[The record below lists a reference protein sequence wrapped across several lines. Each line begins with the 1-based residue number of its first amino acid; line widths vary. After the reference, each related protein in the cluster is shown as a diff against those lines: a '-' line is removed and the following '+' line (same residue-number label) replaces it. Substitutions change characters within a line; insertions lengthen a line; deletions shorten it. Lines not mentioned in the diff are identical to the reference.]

1 MKITQAHLEAL
12 VALGYNEEEA
22 RFLYLVATHSGYF
35 VTRQFLEFT
44 GAHWGKRTTGFWT
57 KLQSLRHARV
67 ERFPKSGIVYH
78 VFSRR
83 LYRQIERENIRN
95 RRTHELDFIKKRL
108 AILDFVLAHP
118 DRQYLETEPDK
129 VRFFCGTL
137 GLERH
142 YFPSRIY
149 LGSAQAK
156 PTQRY
161 FVDKFP
167 MFLSAQS
174 LSPSPVATFTYVHA
188 GTSTLLDFTHHLEG
202 YLPLFRQLSEFG
214 FVYASRTDACFPKA
228 TEIFRSLVKTPLEDQ
243 IADQLLRYFGV
254 RRAWDEKHY
263 GAVTDADLL
272 FRNAVRTRFSGER
285 FEALYRGWKR
295 ERVSEESIR
304 REFGGPSRKRSVT
317 FETCFLRK
325 SSEDEDEEPDLG

>member
-1 MKITQAHLEAL
+1 MKISQAHLEAL
-12 VALGYNEEEA
+12 VAFGYNEEEA

-35 VTRQFLEFT
+35 VARQFLEFT

-57 KLQSLRHARV
+57 KLQSLRHVRV
-67 ERFPKSGIVYH
+67 ERFPKSGVVYH

-95 RRTHELDFIKKRL
+95 RRTHELDFIKRRL

-118 DRQYLETEPDK
+118 DHQYLETEPEK

-142 YFPSRIY
+142 HLPSRIY
-149 LGSAQAK
+149 IGSAQAK
-156 PTQRY
+156 PTLRY

-167 MFLSAQS
+167 MFPLGQPF
-174 LSPSPVATFTYVHA
+174 SPSPVATFTYVHA
-188 GTSTLLDFTHHLEG
+188 GASTLLDFTHHLEA
-202 YLPLFRQLSEFG
+202 YLPLFQQLSEFG

-228 TEIFRSLVKTPLEDQ
+228 TEVFHSLVKIPLEDQ
-243 IADQLLRYFGV
+243 IADQLLRYFRV
-254 RRAWDEKHY
+254 RRAWDEKQY

-272 FRNAVRTRFSGER
+272 FRNAVQSRFSGER
-285 FEALYRGWKR
+285 FQALYRGWKR
-295 ERVSEESIR
+295 DRVTEENIR
-304 REFGGPSRKRSVT
+304 REFGGPSRKRTVT
-317 FETCFLRK
+317 FGTCLLK
-325 SSEDEDEEPDLG
+325 KNAEQEDQEPATG

>member
-1 MKITQAHLEAL
+1 
-12 VALGYNEEEA
+12 
-22 RFLYLVATHSGYF
+22 
-35 VTRQFLEFT
+35 
-44 GAHWGKRTTGFWT
+44 
-57 KLQSLRHARV
+57 
-67 ERFPKSGIVYH
+67 

-108 AILDFVLAHP
+108 AIFDFVLSHQHH
-118 DRQYLETEPDK
+118 QYLETEPEK

-142 YFPSRIY
+142 HLPSRIY

-156 PTQRY
+156 PTLRY

-167 MFLSAQS
+167 MYLLDQPSS
-174 LSPSPVATFTYVHA
+174 LPPVVTFTYVHA
-188 GTSTLLDFTHHLEG
+188 GVSTLLDFTHHLEA

-214 FVYASRTDACFPKA
+214 FVYASRTDACFPTA
-228 TEIFRSLVKTPLEDQ
+228 TEVFRSLVKIPLEDQ
-243 IADQLLRYFGV
+243 IVDQLLRYFRV
-254 RRAWDEKHY
+254 RRAWDEKQY

-272 FRNAVRTRFSGER
+272 FRNAVQSRFSGER

-295 ERVSEESIR
+295 ERVSEDSIR
-304 REFGGPSRKRSVT
+304 REFGGPSRKGTVT
-317 FETCFLRK
+317 FATCLLK
-325 SSEDEDEEPDLG
+325 KNGEQEGEEPERG

>member
-1 MKITQAHLEAL
+1 MNIAQAHLEAL
-12 VALGYNEEEA
+12 TAFGYSEEEA
-22 RFLYLVATHSGYF
+22 SFLYLVATHSGYF
-35 VTRQFLEFT
+35 VARQFLEFT

-67 ERFPKSGIVYH
+67 ERFPKSGVIYH

-83 LYRQIERENIRN
+83 LYRRMERENIRN
-95 RRTHELDFIKKRL
+95 RRTHEIDFIKARL
-108 AILDFVLAHP
+108 AILDFVLKHP
-118 DRQYLETEPDK
+118 HHLYLETEPDK

-142 YFPSRIY
+142 HLPSRIY

-167 MFLSAQS
+167 MYVVERSS
-174 LSPSPVATFTYVHA
+174 LLPPVATFTYVHA
-188 GTSTLLDFTHHLEG
+188 GTSTLLDFTHHLEA

-214 FVYASRTDACFPKA
+214 FIYASRTDACFERG
-228 TEIFRSLVKTPLEDQ
+228 TEVFRSLVKIPLEDQ
-243 IADQLLRYFGV
+243 IADQLLRYFRV
-254 RRAWDEKHY
+254 RRAWDEKQY

-272 FRNAVRTRFSGER
+272 FRNAARSRFSGER

-295 ERVSEESIR
+295 ERVGEEGIR
-304 REFGGPSRKRSVT
+304 REFGGNPRKRSVT
-317 FETCFLRK
+317 FETCLLKK
-325 SSEDEDEEPDLG
+325 STEDEEPEEG

>member
-1 MKITQAHLEAL
+1 MKISQAHLEAL
-12 VALGYNEEEA
+12 VALGYSEEEA

-35 VTRQFLEFT
+35 VARQFLEFS

-67 ERFPKSGIVYH
+67 ERFPKSGVVYH

-108 AILDFVLAHP
+108 AILDFVLSHP
-118 DRQYLETEPDK
+118 DRSYLETEPEK

-142 YFPSRIY
+142 HLPSRIY
-149 LGSAQAK
+149 LGSAQAR
-156 PTQRY
+156 PTLRY

-167 MFLSAQS
+167 MYLLDQPSS
-174 LSPSPVATFTYVHA
+174 LPPVVTFTYVHA
-188 GTSTLLDFTHHLEG
+188 GVSTLLDFTHHLEA
-202 YLPLFRQLSEFG
+202 YLPLFRHLSEFG
-214 FVYASRTDACFPKA
+214 FVYASRTDACFPAA
-228 TEIFRSLVKTPLEDQ
+228 TEVFRSLVKIPLEDQ
-243 IADQLLRYFGV
+243 IVHQLLRYFRV
-254 RRAWDEKHY
+254 RRAWDEKQY

-272 FRNAVRTRFSGER
+272 FRNAVQSRFSGER

-295 ERVSEESIR
+295 DRVTEESIR
-304 REFGGPSRKRSVT
+304 REFGSNPRKRTVA
-317 FETCFLRK
+317 FRTCLLKK
-325 SSEDEDEEPDLG
+325 SSEQEAEEPETW

>member
-1 MKITQAHLEAL
+1 MKISQAHLEAL
-12 VALGYNEEEA
+12 LAFGYSEDEA
-22 RFLYLVATHSGYF
+22 RFLYTVATHSGYF
-35 VTRQFLEFT
+35 VARQFLEFT

-67 ERFPKSGIVYH
+67 ERFPKSGVVYH

-108 AILDFVLAHP
+108 AILDFVLSQQQH
-118 DRQYLETEPDK
+118 QYLETEPDK

-142 YFPSRIY
+142 YLPSRIY

-156 PTQRY
+156 PTLRY

-167 MFLSAQS
+167 MFLVEGPS
-174 LSPSPVATFTYVHA
+174 SPAPVATFTYVHA
-188 GTSTLLDFTHHLEG
+188 GTSTLLDFTHHLEA
-202 YLPLFRQLSEFG
+202 YLPLFRQLSQFG
-214 FVYASRTDACFPKA
+214 FIYASRTEACFARA
-228 TEIFRSLVKTPLEDQ
+228 TEVFLSLVKIPLEDQ
-243 IADQLLRYFGV
+243 IAEQLLRYFRV
-254 RRAWDEKHY
+254 RRAWDEKQY

-272 FRNAVRTRFSGER
+272 FRNAARSRFSGER

-295 ERVSEESIR
+295 SRIGEESIR
-304 REFGGPSRKRSVT
+304 REFGGNPRKRTVT
-317 FETCFLRK
+317 FGTCLLGRSAEEENETRV
-325 SSEDEDEEPDLG
+325 EG

>member
-1 MKITQAHLEAL
+1 MIITQAHLEAL
-12 VALGYNEEEA
+12 IAFGYSKEEA

-35 VTRQFLEFT
+35 VARQFLEFT

-57 KLQSLRHARV
+57 KLQNLRHARV
-67 ERFPKSGIVYH
+67 ERFPKSGVIYH

-83 LYRQIERENIRN
+83 LYRRMERENIRN
-95 RRTHELDFIKKRL
+95 RRTHEIDFIQARL

-118 DRQYLETEPDK
+118 HHLYLETEPDK
-129 VRFFCGTL
+129 VHFFCGTL

-142 YFPSRIY
+142 HLPSRIY

-167 MFLSAQS
+167 MYVVERSS
-174 LSPSPVATFTYVHA
+174 LLPPVTTFTYVHA
-188 GTSTLLDFTHHLEG
+188 GTSTLLDFTHHLET
-202 YLPLFRQLSEFG
+202 YLPLFRQLSQFG
-214 FVYASRTDACFPKA
+214 FIYASRTDACFERA
-228 TEIFRSLVKTPLEDQ
+228 TGVFRSLVKIPLEDQ
-243 IADQLLRYFGV
+243 IADQVLRYFRV
-254 RRAWDEKHY
+254 RRAWDEKQY

-272 FRNAVRTRFSGER
+272 FRNAARSRFSGER

-295 ERVSEESIR
+295 ERVGEESIR
-304 REFGGPSRKRSVT
+304 REFGGNPRKRSVT
-317 FETCFLRK
+317 FETCLLKK
-325 SSEDEDEEPDLG
+325 STEDEDPEEG

>member
-1 MKITQAHLEAL
+1 MIIAQAHLEAL
-12 VALGYNEEEA
+12 VAFGYSDEEA

-35 VTRQFLEFT
+35 VARQFLEFT

-67 ERFPKSGIVYH
+67 ERFPKSGVIYH

-83 LYRQIERENIRN
+83 LYRGMERENIRN
-95 RRTHELDFIKKRL
+95 RRTHEIDFIKARL
-108 AILDFVLAHP
+108 AILDFVLVH
-118 DRQYLETEPDK
+118 RQYQYLETEPDK
-129 VRFFCGTL
+129 VRFFCGAL

-142 YFPSRIY
+142 HLPSRIY

-167 MFLSAQS
+167 MYVVERVSS
-174 LSPSPVATFTYVHA
+174 LPPVVTFTYVHA
-188 GTSTLLDFTHHLEG
+188 ATSTLLDFTHHLEA
-202 YLPLFRQLSEFG
+202 YLPLFRQLWEFG
-214 FVYASRTDACFPKA
+214 FVYASRTDACFERA
-228 TEIFRSLVKTPLEDQ
+228 AEVFRSLVKIPLEDQ
-243 IADQLLRYFGV
+243 IADQLLRYFRV
-254 RRAWDEKHY
+254 RRAWDEKQY
-263 GAVTDADLL
+263 AAVTDADLL
-272 FRNAVRTRFSGER
+272 FRNASRSRFSGER

-304 REFGGPSRKRSVT
+304 REFGGTPRKRSVT
-317 FETCFLRK
+317 FETCLLKRNNDQ
-325 SSEDEDEEPDLG
+325 EAEEPENG

>member
-1 MKITQAHLEAL
+1 MKISQAHLEAL
-12 VALGYNEEEA
+12 VAFGYSEAEA

-35 VTRQFLEFT
+35 VARQFLEFS
-44 GAHWGKRTTGFWT
+44 GAHWGKRTTGFWA

-67 ERFPKSGIVYH
+67 ERFPKSGVVYH

-118 DRQYLETEPDK
+118 EHQYLETEPEK

-142 YFPSRIY
+142 NLPSRIY
-149 LGSAQAK
+149 LGSAQAR
-156 PTQRY
+156 PTLRY

-167 MFLSAQS
+167 MYLLDQPSS
-174 LSPSPVATFTYVHA
+174 LPPVVTFTYVHA
-188 GTSTLLDFTHHLEG
+188 GVSTLLDFTHHLEA
-202 YLPLFRQLSEFG
+202 YLPLLRQLSEFG
-214 FVYASRTDACFPKA
+214 FVYASRTDACFRKA
-228 TEIFRSLVKTPLEDQ
+228 AEVFRSLVKIPLEDQ
-243 IADQLLRYFGV
+243 IVDQLLRYFRV
-254 RRAWDEKHY
+254 RRAWDEKQY

-272 FRNAVRTRFSGER
+272 FRNAVQSRFSGER

-295 ERVSEESIR
+295 ERISEDGIW
-304 REFGGPSRKRSVT
+304 REFGSNPRKRTVT
-317 FETCFLRK
+317 FGTCLLK
-325 SSEDEDEEPDLG
+325 KTAEQEGEEPESG

>member
-1 MKITQAHLEAL
+1 MNIAESHLEAL
-12 VALGYNEEEA
+12 VAFGYSEEEA

-35 VTRQFLEFT
+35 VARQFLEFT

-67 ERFPKSGIVYH
+67 ERFPKSGVIYH

-83 LYRQIERENIRN
+83 LYRRLERENIRN
-95 RRTHELDFIKKRL
+95 RRTHEIDFIKVRL
-108 AILDFVLAHP
+108 AMLDFVLAHP
-118 DRQYLETEPDK
+118 HYQYLETEPDK

-142 YFPSRIY
+142 HLPSRIY

-156 PTQRY
+156 PTLRY

-167 MFLSAQS
+167 IYVAERVSS
-174 LSPSPVATFTYVHA
+174 ITPVVTFTYVHA
-188 GTSTLLDFTHHLEG
+188 GTSTLLDFTHHLEA
-202 YLPLFRQLSEFG
+202 YLPLFRHLSEFG
-214 FVYASRTDACFPKA
+214 FIYASRTDACFERA
-228 TEIFRSLVKTPLEDQ
+228 TEVFRSLVAIPLEDQ
-243 IADQLLRYFGV
+243 IADQLLRYFRV
-254 RRAWDEKHY
+254 RRAWDEKRY
-263 GAVTDADLL
+263 AAVTDADLL
-272 FRNAVRTRFSGER
+272 FRNASRSRFSGER

-304 REFGGPSRKRSVT
+304 REFGGHSRKRNVT
-317 FETCFLRK
+317 FKTCLLK
-325 SSEDEDEEPDLG
+325 KNDDPGAGEPQNG

>member
-1 MKITQAHLEAL
+1 MIITQAHLEAL
-12 VALGYNEEEA
+12 IGFGYSEEEA

-35 VTRQFLEFT
+35 VARQFLEFT

-57 KLQSLRHARV
+57 KLQNLRHARV
-67 ERFPKSGIVYH
+67 ERFPKSGVIYH

-83 LYRQIERENIRN
+83 LYRRMERENIRN
-95 RRTHELDFIKKRL
+95 RRTHEIDFIKARL

-118 DRQYLETEPDK
+118 HHLYLETEPDK

-142 YFPSRIY
+142 HLPSRIY

-167 MFLSAQS
+167 MYVLEGPS
-174 LSPSPVATFTYVHA
+174 LLSPVATFTYVHA
-188 GTSTLLDFTHHLEG
+188 GTSTLLDFTHHLEA

-214 FVYASRTDACFPKA
+214 FIYASRTDACFERA
-228 TEIFRSLVKTPLEDQ
+228 TEVFRSLVKIPLEDQ
-243 IADQLLRYFGV
+243 IADQLLRYFRV
-254 RRAWDEKHY
+254 RRAWDEKQY

-272 FRNAVRTRFSGER
+272 FRNAARSRFSGER

-295 ERVSEESIR
+295 ERVGEESIR
-304 REFGGPSRKRSVT
+304 REFGGNPRKRRVT
-317 FETCFLRK
+317 FETCLLKK
-325 SSEDEDEEPDLG
+325 STEDEEPEEG

>member
-1 MKITQAHLEAL
+1 MNISEAHLEAL
-12 VALGYNEEEA
+12 VAFGYSEEEA

-35 VTRQFLEFT
+35 VARQFLDFT

-67 ERFPKSGIVYH
+67 ERFPKSGVIYH

-83 LYRQIERENIRN
+83 LYRRLERENIRN
-95 RRTHELDFIKKRL
+95 RRAHEIDFIKARL

-118 DRQYLETEPDK
+118 HHPYLETEPDK

-137 GLERH
+137 GIERH
-142 YFPSRIY
+142 HLPSRIY
-149 LGSAQAK
+149 FGSAQAK

-167 MFLSAQS
+167 MFLQS
-174 LSPSPVATFTYVHA
+174 PPSSPHPVATFSYVHA
-188 GTSTLLDFTHHLEG
+188 GTSTLLDFTHHLEA

-214 FVYASRTDACFPKA
+214 FVYASRTDACFARA
-228 TEIFRSLVKTPLEDQ
+228 TEVFRSLVKIPLEDQ
-243 IADQLLRYFGV
+243 IADQLLRYFRV
-254 RRAWDEKHY
+254 RRAWDEKQY

-272 FRNAVRTRFSGER
+272 FRNASRSRFSGER

-304 REFGGPSRKRSVT
+304 REFGGHSRKRSVT
-317 FETCFLRK
+317 FETRLLK
-325 SSEDEDEEPDLG
+325 TNSEEEDEEPQTE

>member
-1 MKITQAHLEAL
+1 MNISQTHVEAL
-12 VALGYNEEEA
+12 VAFGYSEEEA

-35 VTRQFLEFT
+35 VARQFLDFT

-57 KLQSLRHARV
+57 KLQTLRHARV
-67 ERFPKSGIVYH
+67 ERFPKSGVIYH

-83 LYRQIERENIRN
+83 LYRRLERENIRN
-95 RRTHELDFIKKRL
+95 RRAHEIDFIKARL

-118 DRQYLETEPDK
+118 YHSYLETEPDK

-137 GLERH
+137 GIERH
-142 YFPSRIY
+142 YLPSRIY

-167 MFLSAQS
+167 MFLQS
-174 LSPSPVATFTYVHA
+174 PLSSTSPVAIFSYVHA
-188 GTSTLLDFTHHLEG
+188 GTSTLLDFTHHLEA

-214 FVYASRTDACFPKA
+214 FIYASRTDACFPRA
-228 TEIFRSLVKTPLEDQ
+228 TELFRSLVKIPLEDQ
-243 IADQLLRYFGV
+243 IADQLLRYFRV
-254 RRAWDEKHY
+254 RRAWDEKQY
-263 GAVTDADLL
+263 GAVAEADLL
-272 FRNAVRTRFSGER
+272 FRNAARSRFSGER

-304 REFGGPSRKRSVT
+304 REFGGHSQKCNVT
-317 FETCFLRK
+317 FETCLLIRNK
-325 SSEDEDEEPDLG
+325 DDENEEPENG

>member
-1 MKITQAHLEAL
+1 MNIAQSHLEAL
-12 VALGYNEEEA
+12 VAFGYSEEEA

-35 VTRQFLEFT
+35 VARQFLEFT

-57 KLQSLRHARV
+57 KLHSMRHARV
-67 ERFPKSGIVYH
+67 ERFPKSGVIFH

-83 LYRQIERENIRN
+83 LYRRLERENIRN

-149 LGSAQAK
+149 LGSVQAK

-167 MFLSAQS
+167 MFLSAQPS
-174 LSPSPVATFTYVHA
+174 SPSPVATFTYVHA

-228 TEIFRSLVKTPLEDQ
+228 TEIFRSLVKIPLENQ

-304 REFGGPSRKRSVT
+304 REFGGHSRKRSVT
-317 FETCFLRK
+317 FETCFLKKR
-325 SSEDEDEEPDLG
+325 SEDEDEEPERG

>member
-1 MKITQAHLEAL
+1 MNIAQSHLEAL
-12 VALGYNEEEA
+12 VAFGYSEEEA

-35 VTRQFLEFT
+35 VARQFLEFT

-57 KLQSLRHARV
+57 KLQSMRHARV
-67 ERFPKSGIVYH
+67 ERFPKSGVIFH

-83 LYRQIERENIRN
+83 LYRRLERENIRN
-95 RRTHELDFIKKRL
+95 RRTHEIDFIKTRL
-108 AILDFVLAHP
+108 AILDFVLAQPHH
-118 DRQYLETEPDK
+118 QYLETEPDK

-142 YFPSRIY
+142 HLPSRIY

-156 PTQRY
+156 PTRRY

-167 MFLSAQS
+167 MFVHPPRSS
-174 LSPSPVATFTYVHA
+174 SSPVATFSYVHA
-188 GTSTLLDFTHHLEG
+188 GTSTLLDFTHHLEA
-202 YLPLFRQLSEFG
+202 YLPLFRQLTEFE
-214 FVYASRTDACFPKA
+214 FIYASRTEACFGTA
-228 TEIFRSLVKTPLEDQ
+228 TEVFRSIVKIPLEDP
-243 IADQLLRYFGV
+243 IADQLLRYFRV
-254 RRAWDEKHY
+254 RRAWDEKQY

-272 FRNAVRTRFSGER
+272 FRNASRSLFSGER

-304 REFGGPSRKRSVT
+304 REFGGHSRKRSVT
-317 FETCFLRK
+317 FETCLLK
-325 SSEDEDEEPDLG
+325 KNSEEEDEEPEIG

>member
-1 MKITQAHLEAL
+1 MKISQAHLEAL
-12 VALGYNEEEA
+12 VAFGYSEQEA

-35 VTRQFLEFT
+35 VARQFLEFT

-67 ERFPKSGIVYH
+67 ERFPKSGVIYH

-118 DRQYLETEPDK
+118 QNHYLETEPEK
-129 VRFFCGTL
+129 VRFFCGRL
-137 GLERH
+137 ALERH
-142 YFPSRIY
+142 QLPSRIY
-149 LGSAQAK
+149 LGSAQSK
-156 PTQRY
+156 PTLRY

-167 MFLSAQS
+167 MFLPAPASS
-174 LSPSPVATFTYVHA
+174 LPPVVTFTYVHA
-188 GTSTLLDFTHHLEG
+188 GASTLLDFTHHLEA
-202 YLPLFRQLSEFG
+202 YLPLFRHLSEFG
-214 FVYASRTDACFPKA
+214 FVYASRTDACFEKA
-228 TEIFRSLVKTPLEDQ
+228 SEVFHSLVKIPLEDQ
-243 IADQLLRYFGV
+243 IADQLLRYFRV
-254 RRAWDEKHY
+254 RRAWDEKKY

-295 ERVSEESIR
+295 ERVTEESIR
-304 REFGGPSRKRSVT
+304 REFGSNRQKRTVT
-317 FETCFLRK
+317 FGTCLLKK
-325 SSEDEDEEPDLG
+325 SGEQEGEEREGA

>member
-1 MKITQAHLEAL
+1 MKISQAHLEAL
-12 VALGYNEEEA
+12 VAFGYSEEEA

-35 VTRQFLEFT
+35 VARQFLEFT

-67 ERFPKSGIVYH
+67 ERFPKSGVVYH

-108 AILDFVLAHP
+108 AILDFVLSHP
-118 DRQYLETEPDK
+118 GQQYLETEPEK

-142 YFPSRIY
+142 HLPSRIY

-156 PTQRY
+156 PTLRY

-167 MFLSAQS
+167 MFLLAQPS
-174 LSPSPVATFTYVHA
+174 PLSPLATFTYVHA
-188 GTSTLLDFTHHLEG
+188 GASTLVDFTHHLEA
-202 YLPLFRQLSEFG
+202 YLPLFRRLSEFG

-228 TEIFRSLVKTPLEDQ
+228 TEVFRSLVKIPLEDQ
-243 IADQLLRYFGV
+243 IADQLLQYFRV
-254 RRAWDEKHY
+254 RRAWDEKQY

-272 FRNAVRTRFSGER
+272 FRNAVQSRFSSER
-285 FEALYRGWKR
+285 FQGLYRGWKR
-295 ERVSEESIR
+295 ERVTEESIR
-304 REFGGPSRKRSVT
+304 REFGGPCRNRTVT
-317 FETCFLRK
+317 FATCLLKK
-325 SSEDEDEEPDLG
+325 SGDQEDEEPGNG